1 MRILFTIGYQC
12 CTFTIENICATGGF
26 SVSDDISGILRNWEF
41 DPENPIRII
50 TGKDGRE
57 VLQVRQPLGIEQY
70 EMDGRPDGKRPFGKE
85 SFLEM
90 VQERLSQ
97 HILNHANDSEFNISH
112 EDFLIMQNEGILFYY
127 RYLQLFQ
134 VGDFER
140 TARDTNHN
148 LQICE
153 LVEKYCEDQEDPK
166 IILQY
171 KPYILRMHAISDAML
186 SLHRN
191 LKTIAKQTL
200 ESAITTINE
209 MSDIDTPAFKFEK
222 IRSLSYLKSALQQ
235 IGNNA
240 GSSASGPL
248 DKLRGELEVAVEEED
263 YERAAQLRDRLNEIG
278 KDKD

>member
-1 MRILFTIGYQC
+1 M
-12 CTFTIENICATGGF
+12 
-26 SVSDDISGILRNWEF
+26 SDDISGILRNWEF

-50 TGKDGRE
+50 TAEDGRE

-90 VQERLSQ
+90 IQERLSQ

-153 LVEKYCEDQEDPK
+153 LVEKYCKDPEDSK

-191 LKTIAKQTL
+191 LKAIAKQTL

-235 IGNNA
+235 IGKNA
-240 GSSASGPL
+240 ESSTSDPL
-248 DKLRGELEVAVEEED
+248 DKLQGELEAAVEEED
-263 YERAAQLRDRLNEIG
+263 YERAAQLRDRLNEINR
-278 KDKD
+278 DED